1 MKLWAGTMSGDVGSG
16 EKGLHEGIPF
26 LTTCLCEAS
35 LVVSAGRAM
44 RLSLSLPL
52 LSLHARVHLHLNI
65 TMIMSTSSLEYDYD
79 YPMVHNMHEGFWK

>member
-1 MKLWAGTMSGDVGSG
+1 MLESG

-44 RLSLSLPL
+44 RLSLSSPL
-52 LSLHARVHLHLNI
+52 LSLHARVHLHLNT
-65 TMIMSTSSLEYDYD
+65 TMIM
-79 YPMVHNMHEGFWK
+79 PMVHNMITSTIDTIKILSEGG

>member
-1 MKLWAGTMSGDVGSG
+1 MLGSG

-35 LVVSAGRAM
+35 LVSAGRAM

-52 LSLHARVHLHLNI
+52 LSLHARVHLHLNT
-65 TMIMSTSSLEYDYD
+65 TMIM
-79 YPMVHNMHEGFWK
+79 PMVHNMITSTIDTIKILSEGG